1 MFDVSHKFTTGMFE
15 PFELGDWQT
24 DRWCFASMSIDHPR
38 LRKTLG
44 EGVKRSVRQ
53 LSAIDLASIA
63 WSLAILQWH
72 DGILATWAVNGWLC
86 LEPMFGKVTQIIAPE
101 VLVT

>member
-1 MFDVSHKFTTGMFE
+1 
-15 PFELGDWQT
+15 
-24 DRWCFASMSIDHPR
+24 MSIDHPR

-72 DGILATWAVNGWLC
+72 DGILAT
-86 LEPMFGKVTQIIAPE
+86 
-101 VLVT
+101 

>member
-1 MFDVSHKFTTGMFE
+1 M
-15 PFELGDWQT
+15 
-24 DRWCFASMSIDHPR
+24 
-38 LRKTLG
+38 TLG

-72 DGILATWAVNGWLC
+72 DGILATLLRTSGFNSSIFSQQKHSSYASQLFSLSSKW
-86 LEPMFGKVTQIIAPE
+86 EMIFGKVT
-101 VLVT
+101 